1 MIVNI
6 KNKETNARYLQVDA
20 GVRYYEDT
28 VVDGVDDISLYDSK
42 GDGEPFVP
50 CVVKIK
56 DKPTS
61 CIYSDHYRWK
71 PLIDV
76 SNGQIVNWRKG
87 TTADVHYKVCDE
99 GVYCLLNNNKQQIIR
114 IESYVPT
121 LLDPYGNGYGDY
133 IIFSV
138 DADGYIKD
146 WNFNQELVDNLIKG
160 DFNYKEDCE

>member
-1 MIVNI
+1 M
-6 KNKETNARYLQVDA
+6 
-20 GVRYYEDT
+20 
-28 VVDGVDDISLYDSK
+28 
-42 GDGEPFVP
+42 
-50 CVVKIK
+50 C
-56 DKPTS
+56 
-61 CIYSDHYRWK
+61 HYRWK

-76 SNGQIVNWRKG
+76 SNGWIVNWRKG

-114 IESYVPT
+114 IESYVPA

>member
-6 KNKETNARYLQVDA
+6 KNKETNVGYLQVDA

-28 VVDGVDDISLYDSK
+28 VVNGADDISLYDSK

-87 TTADVHYKVCDE
+87 TTADVHYKVCDD

-114 IESYVPT
+114 IESYLTKKPIYCVRAT
-121 LLDPYGNGYGDY
+121 LMASGMRLSTLKVGLTLKKMW
-133 IIFSV
+133 
-138 DADGYIKD
+138 AT
-146 WNFNQELVDNLIKG
+146 
-160 DFNYKEDCE
+160 